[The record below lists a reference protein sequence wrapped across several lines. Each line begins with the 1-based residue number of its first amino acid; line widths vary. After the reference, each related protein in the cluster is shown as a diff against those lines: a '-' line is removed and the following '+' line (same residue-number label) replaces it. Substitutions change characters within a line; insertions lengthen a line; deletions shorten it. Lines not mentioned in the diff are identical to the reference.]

1 MTYIHSSEKMTPHSH
16 QQKDYGTRTL
26 YLMSKHGK
34 CTAVHTRLFLPFK
47 FWREKQQAEQKKQK
61 QKQKTTNLL

>member
-1 MTYIHSSEKMTPHSH
+1 
-16 QQKDYGTRTL
+16 
-26 YLMSKHGK
+26 MSKHGK

-47 FWREKQQAEQKKQK
+47 FWREKQQAELKKQK